1 VKKKLVAILLPIL
14 LAGCA
19 VRTHRSNALVST
31 EIQQRTG
38 HPIRPPEER
47 VHGDV
52 PRGVNLADGIT
63 EDEAVALALWNNAAL
78 SADLSALG
86 LAQADLLDAGL
97 LRNPNIQLLLPTTTK
112 PFELFGQFAVEQ
124 FWQRPR
130 RISAAQKQWDQVAQ
144 ALLQNGLNT
153 VRDARQAHAAL
164 LQAQVRSRIA
174 AESADLRQQIAKI
187 TQARLRAGDVSVLD
201 ARASETDAANAI
213 ELLHR
218 LEHDVE
224 IARQRLRFVAGLSPG
239 PTLRAMASSLNQSAP
254 PSEDALREQA
264 WSSRPDL
271 RALEIGIA
279 AAAERGRWERSRLLT
294 LGALLSSKR
303 FLNNGVLTG
312 PGLSFDIPIFRSNA
326 GGVARADAQVEQAT
340 RLYLAQRQRVDLEV
354 SESRAT
360 LIQALDSLRD
370 WRERVLPPAAA
381 AVEGSKSAL
390 EAGDASNLF
399 VLETTRQH
407 VDAQLREVDQEA
419 AVRRSWAELERSVG
433 TKIGA
438 NQ

>member
-1 VKKKLVAILLPIL
+1 VRKRLVAIVLSTL

-19 VRTHRSNALVST
+19 VRPHRSNALVST
-31 EIQQRTG
+31 EIQRRTG
-38 HPIRPPEER
+38 HQIRPPEER
-47 VHGDV
+47 VRGDV
-52 PRGVNLADGIT
+52 PPGVELADGVT
-63 EDEAVALALWNNAAL
+63 EDEAVALALWNNPVL
-78 SADLSALG
+78 NADLSALG

-97 LRNPNIQLLLPTTTK
+97 LRNPSIQLLLPTTTK
-112 PFELFGQFAVEQ
+112 PFELFGQYAVEQ

-130 RISAAQKQWDQVAQ
+130 RISAAQKQWDQIAE

-164 LQAQVRSRIA
+164 LQAQNRSRIA
-174 AESADLRQQIAKI
+174 TEAADLRQQIAKI
-187 TQARLRAGDVSVLD
+187 TQARLRAGDVSALD

-224 IARQRLRFVAGLSPG
+224 IARHRLRFLAGLSPG
-239 PTLRAMASSLNQSAP
+239 TDVQGVSSPLNQITP
-254 PSEDALREQA
+254 PDEETLIDQA
-264 WSSRPDL
+264 RSSRPDL

-279 AAAERGRWERSRLLT
+279 AAAERERWERSRLFT

-340 RLYLAQRQRVDLEV
+340 RQYLAQRQRVDLEV
-354 SESRAT
+354 TESRAA
-360 LIQALDSLRD
+360 LVQALQSMRD

-381 AVEGSKSAL
+381 AVEGSRKAL

-399 VLETTRQH
+399 VLETTRQY

-419 AVRRSWAELERSVG
+419 TVRRSWAELERSVG
-433 TKIGA
+433 TKIGGA
-438 NQ
+438 Q

>member
-1 VKKKLVAILLPIL
+1 
-14 LAGCA
+14 
-19 VRTHRSNALVST
+19 
-31 EIQQRTG
+31 
-38 HPIRPPEER
+38 
-47 VHGDV
+47 
-52 PRGVNLADGIT
+52 
-63 EDEAVALALWNNAAL
+63 
-78 SADLSALG
+78 

-130 RISAAQKQWDQVAQ
+130 RISAAKKQWDQVAQ

-153 VRDARQAHAAL
+153 VRDTRQAHAAL

-187 TQARLRAGDVSVLD
+187 TQARLRAGDVSALD
-201 ARASETDAANAI
+201 ARASEADAADAI
-213 ELLHR
+213 EQLHR

-239 PTLRAMASSLNQSAP
+239 PALRAMASPLNQSAP
-254 PSEDALREQA
+254 PPEDALREQA

-303 FLNNGVLTG
+303 FLNNDILTG

-340 RLYLAQRQRVDLEV
+340 RQYLAQRQRVDLEV
-354 SESRAT
+354 SESRAA
-360 LIQALDSLRD
+360 LLQALDSLRD

-399 VLETTRQH
+399 VLEMTRQY
-407 VDAQLREVDQEA
+407 VDAQLREADQEA

-433 TKIGA
+433 TRIGGA
-438 NQ
+438 Q